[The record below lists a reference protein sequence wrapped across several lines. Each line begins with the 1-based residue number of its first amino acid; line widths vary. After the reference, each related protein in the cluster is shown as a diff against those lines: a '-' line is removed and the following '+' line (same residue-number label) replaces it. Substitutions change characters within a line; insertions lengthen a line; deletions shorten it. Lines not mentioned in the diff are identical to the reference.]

1 MVQHVEQTIVFRYFD
16 MRSVCNTSLQRY
28 SQLFYRDIYFDTPC
42 ISEKVGHSNLILG
55 TGVKVTY
62 MCHIS
67 HTNLKSIEKCRNV
80 PPFTE

>member
-42 ISEKVGHSNLILG
+42 IIHLYVIKLLMWSQLKGEKI
-55 TGVKVTY
+55 K
-62 MCHIS
+62 I
-67 HTNLKSIEKCRNV
+67 
-80 PPFTE
+80 